1 MLLGEGPGL
10 QPVAGHLTTAVRL
23 APRRPLSRRWAVLVM
38 NENQEAVDL
47 TEPLIELLK
56 SIDFAFDKEFGEQ
69 PKPQAEQERYAA
81 ALAAIGRFLT
91 KIDPTHADRFFV
103 LSDALADLSIG
114 ARPPVLGRPKQRSAP
129 NPTQIEAAKANV
141 AFALDALIALGES
154 PDSAARTLLSKFA
167 SIKNLAGH
175 KSHRHGY
182 SWEKTILEWRKSLS
196 APSRKKNELA
206 AEIFGAGRDLINSSI
221 KGERR
226 AELKQRALGRA
237 GYAARVGVFVA
248 GSNPL

>member
-141 AFALDALIALGES
+141 AFALDALIALG
-154 PDSAARTLLSKFA
+154 
-167 SIKNLAGH
+167 
-175 KSHRHGY
+175 
-182 SWEKTILEWRKSLS
+182 
-196 APSRKKNELA
+196 
-206 AEIFGAGRDLINSSI
+206 
-221 KGERR
+221 
-226 AELKQRALGRA
+226 
-237 GYAARVGVFVA
+237 
-248 GSNPL
+248 